1 MVEKSG
7 RKEHERYQGILRNLS
22 QRTHDADDVN
32 VKKRGADLHQ
42 STPRFTKTL
51 RQGNRER
58 LLSLLIPFSLIFL
71 GAIYVLSP
79 FSKVAQITVAG
90 RQNLTASQVTQA
102 TTIKQGD
109 FIWRW
114 YYQRDQ
120 ISSIARRHNRQID
133 RVKLE
138 LTGPRSL
145 KIVVKEYPIVGLVQ
159 QPHGNRYLLA
169 SGKYIPAP
177 AKPKTFIRYQ
187 GYGKHTKLLTKT
199 AQQVGQVSAP
209 IRNGISEIVYSPVA
223 ENPERVII
231 YMNDGNTVYVR
242 LSTLATKLRYYPSI
256 TSKMKQKGVVDLQYA
271 AYSYAYG
278 SQQPKANKK

>member
-7 RKEHERYQGILRNLS
+7 RKEHERYQGILQNLS

-42 STPRFTKTL
+42 STPGFTKTL

-58 LLSLLIPFSLIFL
+58 LLSLLIPFSLIFI
-71 GAIYVLSP
+71 AAVYVLSP
-79 FSKVAQITVAG
+79 FSKVNQVTVVG
-90 RQNLTASQVTQA
+90 QENLTAAQVKQA
-102 TTIKQGD
+102 TTIKNGD

-114 YYQRDQ
+114 YYHRDRLSQ
-120 ISSIARRHNRQID
+120 LARQHSRQIKQT
-133 RVKLE
+133 KLV

-145 KIVVKEYPIVGLVQ
+145 KIVVQEYPIVGLVQ
-159 QPHGNRYLLA
+159 QASGNRYLLA

-177 AKPKTFIRYQ
+177 QTPQTFIRYR
-187 GYGKHTKLLTKT
+187 GFGKHTKLLTKT

-209 IRNGISEIVYSPVA
+209 IRNGISEIVYAPVA

-256 TSKMKQKGVVDLQYA
+256 TSKMKQKGIVDLQYA